1 MPANQRMDATQQQR
15 HYGAEKSSFRERALE
30 GSCVTVNNV
39 YYHLEYSKDAT
50 TDKENSEK
58 QTPSGL
64 GPNTHLFHDHAVL
77 LTCDSTQILWIRP
90 ADLQTVWIG
99 RG

>member
-1 MPANQRMDATQQQR
+1 MPANQRMDATQQKC
-15 HYGAEKSSFRERALE
+15 HYGAEKASFRERALE
-30 GSCVTVNNV
+30 RSRVAVYSV
-39 YYHLEYSKDAT
+39 YYHLEYGKDAT
-50 TDKENSEK
+50 TDKEDSNK